1 MAIVLRGNKSQALTH
16 DELDGNF
23 TDLDGRVTTN
33 ASNHTTLDG
42 IAVKTVNGQSP
53 SSGAVTINTSHITE
67 NTNLY
72 YTNARAD
79 ARIAAASIRDVSDV
93 DYVGTPTTN
102 HVLTWDGDSWI
113 SAAPPGLGGGE
124 ANSGNNLGSSGA
136 SVFSSKIGQDL
147 QFRKIIGTAPIT
159 ATQNTNDITIA
170 FAPSADVSMGSNK
183 LTNVTDPGSAQDAAT
198 KNYVDT
204 TTTANPIYLAVAG
217 DAMAGNLAMATN
229 KITGLGDPGA
239 AQDAA
244 TKNYADTTFLKLSGG
259 TMTGAIA
266 MGSQRITG
274 LPSPASGSEAATK
287 TYVDGEISSLSSTLT
302 IAADSGSNDTVTVG
316 TDTLTFEGTNNEIE
330 TAVSNN
336 KITIGL
342 PNTVAVAADF
352 SVGGDATV
360 TGNLTVNGTQ
370 TILNTQV
377 LTTDDAII
385 GLQDSLGSNPN
396 NNDLGMIM
404 ERGTTGANAF
414 IGFDESADKFVLGTT
429 TNTAADTGNLT
440 IDTSGSGAST
450 LLIHTLEATTV
461 NGTLATAAQPN
472 VTSVGT
478 LTSLTS
484 SGTIDA
490 DTFTTDQL
498 TIVDNNITTTASN
511 ANILLNPN
519 GTGKV
524 EVVGNISATEFQGVA
539 TSAQYA
545 DLAEIYASDAEY
557 PAGTV
562 MTVGGDAEIT
572 KASPESD
579 YLAGVISTQPA
590 YLMNSAADGQA
601 LALVGRVPVRVVG
614 NITKGQPV
622 FATNNGTASS
632 NGQGPLVGIAL
643 ETNSDLSEKSVECL
657 LKV

>member
-1 MAIVLRGNKSQALTH
+1 M
-16 DELDGNF
+16 
-23 TDLDGRVTTN
+23 
-33 ASNHTTLDG
+33 
-42 IAVKTVNGQSP
+42 
-53 SSGAVTINTSHITE
+53 
-67 NTNLY
+67 
-72 YTNARAD
+72 
-79 ARIAAASIRDVSDV
+79 
-93 DYVGTPTTN
+93 
-102 HVLTWDGDSWI
+102 
-113 SAAPPGLGGGE
+113 
-124 ANSGNNLGSSGA
+124 
-136 SVFSSKIGQDL
+136 
-147 QFRKIIGTAPIT
+147 
-159 ATQNTNDITIA
+159 
-170 FAPSADVSMGSNK
+170 
-183 LTNVTDPGSAQDAAT
+183 
-198 KNYVDT
+198 
-204 TTTANPIYLAVAG
+204 
-217 DAMAGNLAMATN
+217 
-229 KITGLGDPGA
+229 
-239 AQDAA
+239 
-244 TKNYADTTFLKLSGG
+244 
-259 TMTGAIA
+259 
-266 MGSQRITG
+266 
-274 LPSPASGSEAATK
+274 
-287 TYVDGEISSLSSTLT
+287 
-302 IAADSGSNDTVTVG
+302 
-316 TDTLTFEGTNNEIE
+316 
-330 TAVSNN
+330 
-336 KITIGL
+336 
-342 PNTVAVAADF
+342 
-352 SVGGDATV
+352 
-360 TGNLTVNGTQ
+360 
-370 TILNTQV
+370 
-377 LTTDDAII
+377 
-385 GLQDSLGSNPN
+385 
-396 NNDLGMIM
+396 
-404 ERGTTGANAF
+404 
-414 IGFDESADKFVLGTT
+414 LGTT

-579 YLAGVISTQPA
+579 YLAGVISTQPT

-601 LALVGRVPVRVVG
+601 LALVGCTVLCRKHYKRMP
-614 NITKGQPV
+614 ICKP
-622 FATNNGTASS
+622 NGVASS